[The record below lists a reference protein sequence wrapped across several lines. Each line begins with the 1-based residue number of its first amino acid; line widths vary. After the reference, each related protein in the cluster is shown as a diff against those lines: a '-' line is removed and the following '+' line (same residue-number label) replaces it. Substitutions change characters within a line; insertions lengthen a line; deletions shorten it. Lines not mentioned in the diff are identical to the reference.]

1 MISLKRYGSAVATA
15 AAFAVVAIA
24 PAATAATAEA
34 QSPVAHQ
41 ARTGPVNG
49 TCATLTAQLNTQ
61 LSAATAALAAVQPNV
76 VAAQTA
82 VSAAQATLVQL
93 QVARCLPETPP
104 VPPTCAA
111 VAAQLATNL
120 QALNAA
126 LANPNPNPLV
136 IDAAVNAVINT
147 AAQLR
152 VCLS

>member
-1 MISLKRYGSAVATA
+1 
-15 AAFAVVAIA
+15 
-24 PAATAATAEA
+24 
-34 QSPVAHQ
+34 
-41 ARTGPVNG
+41 
-49 TCATLTAQLNTQ
+49 
-61 LSAATAALAAVQPNV
+61 
-76 VAAQTA
+76 
-82 VSAAQATLVQL
+82 
-93 QVARCLPETPP
+93 
-104 VPPTCAA
+104 